1 MINRAIDGAAAFTDM
16 LKKLEEVPQRQLG
29 PSTDHRAAEMA
40 VAAGYETRTQRRAR
54 ERREAKEA
62 RRQAKQEAK

>member
-1 MINRAIDGAAAFTDM
+1 MLNRAIDDAAAFTDM

-29 PSTDHRAAEMA
+29 QSPQHRAAEMA
-40 VAAGYETRTQRRAR
+40 VAGYETRTQRRAR

-62 RRQAKQEAK
+62 IRQAKQEAK